1 MSGRIGV
8 DRRLV
13 QQPQPVP
20 HRQRTAATPQEIA
33 STVVFLLS
41 DLASH
46 KRGQWVFVDG
56 GYTHL
61 DRALT

>member
-1 MSGRIGV
+1 M
-8 DRRLV
+8 
-13 QQPQPVP
+13 P

>member
-8 DRRLV
+8 DGRLV
-13 QQPQPVP
+13 QQLHPVQ

-33 STVVFLLS
+33 SAVVFLLS
-41 DLASH
+41 ELASY
-46 KRGQWVFVDG
+46 KTGQWVFVDG